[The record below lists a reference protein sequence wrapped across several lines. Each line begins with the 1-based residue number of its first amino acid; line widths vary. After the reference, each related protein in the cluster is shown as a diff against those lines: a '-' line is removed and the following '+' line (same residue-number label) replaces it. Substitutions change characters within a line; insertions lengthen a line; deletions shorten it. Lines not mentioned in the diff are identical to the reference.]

1 MTTKGVRVMLCG
13 NQLSVTLPCNASYY
27 HSALGLNL
35 FVRTPTGVQA
45 ITYLI
50 FGNCMIAFTF
60 VLSCFFTSSRT
71 AEVRERLAGRAESDK
86 GGCE

>member
-1 MTTKGVRVMLCG
+1 MTTKGLRVMLCG
-13 NQLSVTLPCNASYY
+13 NQLSVIIPRNASFY
-27 HSALGLNL
+27 HSALGLIFSVL
-35 FVRTPTGVQA
+35 TPTGVQA

-71 AEVRERLAGRAESDK
+71 AEVRERLAGRAGLDR
-86 GGCE
+86 GGSE